1 MRLNLD
7 SEIGLARF
15 GVETK
20 HETKPNLPNSADR
33 LHVVSSH
40 VANSDYRSS
49 RGSSE
54 EAPKKH

>member
-20 HETKPNLPNSADR
+20 HETKPNLPNSADKR
-33 LHVVSSH
+33 IFLPQTESNNF
-40 VANSDYRSS
+40 AD
-49 RGSSE
+49 
-54 EAPKKH
+54 A